1 MTGYV
6 LKKILQL
13 ILLIFAAASL
23 IFFLLQL
30 IPGDPV
36 VQILGEGANVED
48 MQRLRQELRLD
59 RPLWTQYGNFLS
71 DLGNL
76 SFGRSLF
83 DRKPVIQ
90 TIGKYLPNTIYL
102 ALAAL
107 TIALAISFPL
117 GVLAASRENGPIDV
131 AVTIF
136 TSLGLAIPHF
146 VLGLLF
152 ILLFSV
158 GLGWLPVSGSG
169 TLKHLILP
177 ALTLGLS
184 MSAFLTRLVKASV
197 SQEMKKPYVLLARA
211 KGLTAGRIFWRH
223 ILKNAMIPLVTA
235 IGLHLA
241 LLLSGAIITETL
253 FSWQGIGILLIKS
266 IQRRDFP
273 MTQGLVAFITLVYL
287 LVHFLVD
294 LSYPVLDPRIRY
306 GREES

>member
-6 LKKILQL
+6 LKKSLQL
-13 ILLIFAAASL
+13 VFLVFATASM

-48 MQRLRQELRLD
+48 MQRLRHELRLD
-59 RPLWTQYGNFLS
+59 QPLWTQYGNFLS

-83 DRKPVIQ
+83 DRKPVIH
-90 TIGKYLPNTIYL
+90 TIGRYLPNTLYL

-117 GVLAASRENGPIDV
+117 GVRAASRENGPIDV

-136 TSLGLAIPHF
+136 TSIGLAIPHF

-152 ILLFSV
+152 ILLFST

-197 SQEMKKPYVLLARA
+197 CQEMKKPYVLLARA
-211 KGLTAGRIFWRH
+211 KGLPESRIFWRH
-223 ILKNAMIPLVTA
+223 ILKNAMMPLVTA

-273 MTQGLVAFITLVYL
+273 MIQGLVAFITLVYL
-287 LVHFLVD
+287 SVHFLVD

-306 GREES
+306 DRKES

>member
-1 MTGYV
+1 MFGYV
-6 LKKILQL
+6 LRKILQL
-13 ILLIFAAASL
+13 ILLIFAAASM

-36 VQILGEGANVED
+36 VQILGEGANAED

-83 DRKPVIQ
+83 DRKPVIH
-90 TIGKYLPNTIYL
+90 TIGQYLPNTLYL

>member
-90 TIGKYLPNTIYL
+90 TIGKYLPNTVYL

-273 MTQGLVAFITLVYL
+273 MTQGLVAFITFVYL

>member
-1 MTGYV
+1 
-6 LKKILQL
+6 
-13 ILLIFAAASL
+13 
-23 IFFLLQL
+23 LQL

-71 DLGNL
+71 HLGNL

-90 TIGKYLPNTIYL
+90 TIGKYLPNTVYL

-273 MTQGLVAFITLVYL
+273 MTQGLVAFITFVYL